1 MSKVVRFV
9 TLGCKVNQYE
19 TNAMAQKF
27 LEKGYQIIE
36 EITPENEDIKPDT
49 CIYNTYIRLDEIG
62 RASCRERV

>member
-36 EITPENEDIKPDT
+36 EITPENEDIKLLQED
-49 CIYNTYIRLDEIG
+49 INNE
-62 RASCRERV
+62 